1 MVAEGRYYFAWFQ
14 MKYLSRILTV
24 SIASIF
30 NMRQIIDYQRIVF
43 YIGYNKFNQLRD

>member
-30 NMRQIIDYQRIVF
+30 DMRQILDCQRIVF
-43 YIGYNKFNQLRD
+43 YIGYDKFYQLF